1 VVSEADSDVDSAR
14 CDTKDDELPPG
25 VYRDADGTVL
35 DADRMAPLAARIV
48 GPTAF

>member
-35 DADRMAPLAARIV
+35 DLDD
-48 GPTAF
+48 GSFGGSWDS